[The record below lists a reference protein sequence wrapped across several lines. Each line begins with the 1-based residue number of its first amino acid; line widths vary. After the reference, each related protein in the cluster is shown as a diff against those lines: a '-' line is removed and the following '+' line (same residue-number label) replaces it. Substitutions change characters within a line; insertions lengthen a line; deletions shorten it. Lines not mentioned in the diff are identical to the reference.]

1 MWVYIAGWKSECSG
15 DGGSHP
21 TSNERV
27 DVLKRK
33 MVVRIFGDSVS
44 DGSGYGISK
53 VVLSLVTY
61 DLGLIVLC
69 VVGHF

>member
-27 DVLKRK
+27 DVLKK
-33 MVVRIFGDSVS
+33 NGGADI
-44 DGSGYGISK
+44 
-53 VVLSLVTY
+53 
-61 DLGLIVLC
+61 C
-69 VVGHF
+69 